1 MAKDKKIRNLY
12 RSKTDKKIAGVCG
25 GIAEY
30 LNTDPTLI
38 RLIWIL
44 GTLLWGAGLI
54 GYILAWIIISERK

>member
-25 GIAEY
+25 GIAGY

-54 GYILAWIIISERK
+54 GYILAWIIIPERK

>member
-54 GYILAWIIISERK
+54 GYILAWIIIPGRK

>member
-54 GYILAWIIISERK
+54 GYILAWIIIPERK

>member
-44 GTLLWGAGLI
+44 GTLL
-54 GYILAWIIISERK
+54 